1 MYRNFKLSEEEKKQI
16 MEMHKNH
23 GYKKPLN
30 EIERYT
36 PSIDSPEDEIEL
48 SKEYGLDEP
57 YDVYKDDPFKSI
69 DSDDFYDETVV
80 GLKSKE
86 SPKRKYVDTSVNYTG
101 PKPEG
106 EERPKSKSTT
116 DVKYE
121 LDLKIDR
128 YYDFIQGHINTID
141 KLRSK
146 LSKRGDRMPS
156 WEVNYDKNQIKELND
171 KIEKYSLIIKK
182 LKNKKSELNP

>member
-1 MYRNFKLSEEEKKQI
+1 MYKNFKLSEEEKKQI

-69 DSDDFYDETVV
+69 DSDDFYDDTVV

-86 SPKRKYVDTSVNYTG
+86 SPKRMDVDTSVDYTG

-106 EERPKSKSTT
+106 EVKPKSGAI
-116 DVKYE
+116 VKYE
-121 LDLKIDR
+121 LDLKIN
-128 YYDFIQGHINTID
+128 YYNDLIQTHEYSIR

-146 LSKRGDRMPS
+146 LLNKGDKMPS
-156 WEVNYDKNQIKELND
+156 WEVSFDKNQIKELND
-171 KIEKYSLIIKK
+171 KIEKYESIIQKLENKK
-182 LKNKKSELNP
+182 LG